1 MVNIFVNA
9 LSWIASLGYEA
20 WMLLMALWDFFFNYK
35 EEICKT
41 VVIGAGGVM
50 TVTLTPALLAA
61 MGFTSGGIVAGSLA
75 AKIMSYCAIANGGGV
90 AAGGLVAF
98 LQSIGAAGLSGA
110 TSTVVAAP
118 GAAVGWMLSTICNQT
133 GTS

>member
-1 MVNIFVNA
+1 MFE
-9 LSWIASLGYEA
+9 LSSLETKFP
-20 WMLLMALWDFFFNYK
+20 LL
-35 EEICKT
+35 CSCP
-41 VVIGAGGVM
+41 GGVM

-98 LQSIGAAGLSGA
+98 LQSIGKLNVFIYFFISVNVCLQQERGSERPHR
-110 TSTVVAAP
+110 TS
-118 GAAVGWMLSTICNQT
+118 LYR
-133 GTS
+133 